1 MAIAPP
7 PPQVASV
14 WSRSEEG
21 RQLLATLP
29 SVIETLCERF
39 ELVATGPPWPGGW
52 VGYVVPAERADGTK
66 AVLKLSLRDDEC
78 VLEADAL
85 ALWDGDGAVRLLDRV
100 TEPNAMLLERCAP
113 GTPLQAHPDRD
124 AAISIACGV
133 LRRLE
138 RPLADGHPFAPVAG
152 LAQRYADWIPAE
164 HARLGRAF
172 DAGLAALAAELC
184 ATFARDDSPPF
195 LVNRDFH
202 LANVLA
208 AQREPWLTI
217 DPKPLAGPR
226 AFDTGHL
233 LRDLLPW
240 RLETGDRRPHRRAP
254 GGRAGAGAGRRP
266 RLGARPV
273 GRERALVPGRRGR
286 RGVGRG
292 RGRRARPTPLTRAY

>member
-1 MAIAPP
+1 M
-7 PPQVASV
+7 
-14 WSRSEEG
+14 RG
-21 RQLLATLP
+21 
-29 SVIETLCERF
+29 F

-85 ALWDGDGAVRLLDRV
+85 ALWAGDGAVRLLDRV

-152 LAQRYADWIPAE
+152 LARRYADWIPAE

-233 LRDLLPW
+233 LRDLLPS
-240 RLETGDRRPHRRAP
+240 RLETGI
-254 GGRAGAGAGRRP
+254 
-266 RLGARPV
+266 V
-273 GRERALVPGRRGR
+273 GRTVVRLADELELAPADVRDWTLVRSVENALWCLDDGDDEAWDVA
-286 RGVGRG
+286 VAAEL
-292 RGRRARPTPLTRAY
+292 ARLR